1 MIASFY
7 VVFMDFARNR
17 ISNKREKEH
26 EGKGL
31 RGNWKYRRR
40 KMSRED
46 QSGKK
51 NSLIK
56 KRT

>member
-26 EGKGL
+26 EGKGP

-40 KMSRED
+40 EMSRED

-51 NSLIK
+51 NS
-56 KRT
+56 